1 MSLLSQWEGRH
12 SGGGK
17 ATGNMDA
24 ELEKTH
30 RKLNEAIN
38 NKLKPSGKSID

>member
-12 SGGGK
+12 SSDSE

-30 RKLNEAIN
+30 RKPNEAIN